1 MHDAFLSYAR
11 SDDEPFVRQLYGD
24 LTRDGFKVW
33 FDRVSMPSRALTFLQ
48 EIRDAV
54 ENADRLLAVIGPAA
68 IKSAYVLSEWQH
80 ALLFAK
86 GVVPLLRLGDFD
98 LLPEDLA
105 RLHCMDCRSSRP
117 YDQALAEVV
126 RLLKDPIPPLG
137 PLLTLV
143 PSLPPHF
150 QPRRADLER
159 LSELVLADVQRPTVI
174 TSPRQVS
181 ALQGMGGIGKSV
193 QAAAFARATTTRR
206 ACTDGIIWVT
216 LGPQPDL
223 VELMSLVGTAWGEAP
238 HHFASLE
245 TAQARLPRVLEGKV
259 CLLVLDDVWR
269 LGHATPFVN
278 ALGPRCRLLIT
289 TRDAALGR
297 ALGAQEHRLELLSS
311 ESARQ
316 LLADWLSVPAEALPP
331 AAAQVARRCGYL
343 PLALALC
350 GALARDGVP
359 WRDLLEALEEADLA
373 FLERELK
380 DYPYPD
386 VYRALMVSVD
396 YLARENP
403 VGAQHYRELAVF
415 PPTEG
420 VPQDPVLRLW
430 RHTNGVTDREARKLL
445 ATLAQKALLLL
456 AREAKLCRVSLHD
469 LQYAFLKASAQEKE
483 GGLTGLHQCLLAAYG
498 KECGEDWANG
508 PDDAYYFQHL
518 AYHLSQ
524 AGRLDALRRLLMD
537 FTWLRARLA
546 ATDIQGLIKDY
557 DFLGED
563 SEISLVQGA
572 LRLSANAL
580 AQDREQ
586 LTGQLT
592 GRLLGFDSPGIQG
605 LLAQI
610 REAQT
615 RVWIRPLTPSL
626 TPPGGPL
633 LRTIITGHTRNITA
647 VALGLDGRLAV
658 SASEDKTL
666 KVWDLDTGIEL
677 HTLTGHTRNV
687 TAVALS
693 LDGRFAISASADKTL
708 KVWDLETGEELRTLI
723 GHTDRVM
730 AVVVSLD
737 GRFAVSASAD
747 KTLKVWDLETG
758 VDIRSLAGHTRG
770 VTAVAVSPDG
780 RRTASGS
787 WDKSLMVWDLE
798 TGDELRTLTGHTN
811 WIVAVA
817 LGLDG
822 RLAVSA
828 SEDKTLKVWDLD
840 TGIELHTLTGHT
852 RNVTAV
858 ALSLDGRFAISASAD
873 KTLKVWDLETGNE
886 LCTLTGHTDR
896 VTAVAVSPDG
906 RRAVSGSWDE
916 TLKVWNLESNEYF
929 RTLTGHTNSVGAV
942 AVSPY
947 GRMAVSGSYDNTLK
961 VWDFENGAELRSLT
975 GHTGGVVALAVSPD
989 GRMAVSGSRDGTL
1002 KIWDIETGDDLRT
1015 FTGHI
1020 ASVLSVAVSP
1030 DGRRAVSTSQD
1041 KTLKV
1046 WDLENGK
1053 ELHSLT
1059 GHTDWVAAMAVNPD
1073 GRFVVSG
1080 SRDGTLKV
1088 WNLETG
1094 TELHTLTGHITSVW
1108 ALAVSPDGRMAVSG
1122 SRDGTLKVWDLETGT
1137 ELHSLS
1143 GHTDRVTAV
1152 TVSPDGW
1159 MAVSGSRFGT
1169 LKVWDLENKTELR
1182 TIGGQSALVEAVAV
1196 SPDGRRVLSWSRDK
1210 TVKVWDMD
1218 TGAEQTTFQA
1228 EAPVVAG
1235 AMAPDGVTLL
1245 AGDTSGRVHILR
1257 MEGVTPG
1264 PPYVTAWR
1272 WQGSLTLGCP
1282 GCRQW
1287 SGIPETALGTEFP
1300 CPACG
1305 QPLKLNAF
1313 TINADWRPVSL
1324 AWGQHIP
1331 GN

>member
-11 SDDEPFVRQLYGD
+11 ADDEPFVRQLYAD
-24 LTRDGFKVW
+24 LTGAGFKVW

-48 EIRDAV
+48 EIRNAV

-98 LLPEDLA
+98 LLPEDLS

-150 QPRRADLER
+150 QPRRADLEH
-159 LSELVLADVQRPTVI
+159 LSDLVLADVQRPTVI

-193 QAAAFARATTTRR
+193 LAAGFSRATATRR
-206 ACTDGIIWVT
+206 ACTDGIIWIT

-223 VELMSLVGTAWGEAP
+223 IEGMSRVGTAWGEAP

-259 CLLVLDDVWR
+259 CLLVLDDVWQ

-289 TRDAALGR
+289 TRDAGLGR
-297 ALGAQEHRLELLSS
+297 ALGAQEHRLELLSP
-311 ESARQ
+311 EPARQ
-316 LLADWLSVPAEALPP
+316 LLADWLSVPVEALPP
-331 AAAQVARRCGYL
+331 AAAQVAQRCGYL

-430 RHTNGVTDREARKLL
+430 RHTNGVTDRQARKLL

-456 AREAKLCRVSLHD
+456 AREAERCRVSLHD

-508 PDDAYYFQHL
+508 PDDAYFFQHL

-546 ATDIQGLIKDY
+546 ATNIQGLIKDY

-572 LRLSANAL
+572 LRLSAHVLDKDPSQL
-580 AQDREQ
+580 A
-586 LTGQLT
+586 GQLW
-592 GRLLGFDSPGIQG
+592 GRLLSMKSLEINAFLS
-605 LLAQI
+605 QI
-610 REAQT
+610 RVKKCEP
-615 RVWIRPLTPSL
+615 WICPLSPSL
-626 TPPGGPL
+626 TPSGGPL
-633 LRTIITGHTRNITA
+633 MANLIGHTGTITTIAMTQDGRVAITGSNDQSLKVWDLETGQILHTLTGHSGFVTAVAVTLDGRLAVSTSGDKSLKVWDLKTGQEIHNIHGVKRFNALALTANGRIAVSASGGDLIVFDLEAGHEVQTLSAHISKVTA
-647 VALGLDGRLAV
+647 VALTPDGRLAV
-658 SASEDKTL
+658 SASRDHTL
-666 KVWDLDTGIEL
+666 KVWDLQTYDKL
-677 HTLTGHTRNV
+677 HTLSGHTDCVN
-687 TAVALS
+687 AVALTP
-693 LDGRFAISASADKTL
+693 DGRIAVSASDDQTL
-708 KVWDLETGEELRTLI
+708 KVWDLETGQELKTITGHSGSVTAIALTSDGGLAVSISRDETLKVWDLNLGREI
-723 GHTDRVM
+723 NTFYDYQGWVN
-730 AVVVSLD
+730 AVALSQD
-737 GRFAVSASAD
+737 GNRAVSASGDRTIKVWNMEKGREFTTLCGHSYKVIAVGLTSDGHKAISASAD
-747 KTLKVWDLETG
+747 QTLKVWDLETG
-758 VDIRSLAGHTRG
+758 GELHTLHGHTDH
-770 VTAVAVSPDG
+770 VNAVALTPDG
-780 RRTASGS
+780 R
-787 WDKSLMVWDLE
+787 K
-798 TGDELRTLTGHTN
+798 
-811 WIVAVA
+811 
-817 LGLDG
+817 
-822 RLAVSA
+822 AVSA
-828 SEDKTLKVWDLD
+828 SADQTLKVWDLEK
-840 TGIELHTLTGHT
+840 GQELYTFHGHT
-852 RNVTAV
+852 NHVNAV
-858 ALSLDGRFAISASAD
+858 ALTPDGRKAVSASAD
-873 KTLKVWDLETGNE
+873 QTLKVWDLETGGE
-886 LCTLTGHTDR
+886 LHTLYGHNDNVYDVTLTQDGGRAVSTSVDQTLRVWDLETGREMYTLSGHKNDVYKVALTPDGHRAVSACDDQTLKIWDLRKGEILATLVGHANWLTAVVITPDGRRVVSASGDQTLRVWNIDTGVALLTLTGHTH
-896 VTAVAVSPDG
+896 VIGVLAVSPDG
-906 RRAVSGSWDE
+906 RRALSGSWDK
-916 TLKVWNLESNEYF
+916 TVKL
-929 RTLTGHTNSVGAV
+929 
-942 AVSPY
+942 
-947 GRMAVSGSYDNTLK
+947 
-961 VWDFENGAELRSLT
+961 WDLDNGAEL
-975 GHTGGVVALAVSPD
+975 A
-989 GRMAVSGSRDGTL
+989 
-1002 KIWDIETGDDLRT
+1002 
-1015 FTGHI
+1015 
-1020 ASVLSVAVSP
+1020 
-1030 DGRRAVSTSQD
+1030 
-1041 KTLKV
+1041 
-1046 WDLENGK
+1046 
-1053 ELHSLT
+1053 
-1059 GHTDWVAAMAVNPD
+1059 
-1073 GRFVVSG
+1073 
-1080 SRDGTLKV
+1080 
-1088 WNLETG
+1088 
-1094 TELHTLTGHITSVW
+1094 
-1108 ALAVSPDGRMAVSG
+1108 
-1122 SRDGTLKVWDLETGT
+1122 
-1137 ELHSLS
+1137 
-1143 GHTDRVTAV
+1143 
-1152 TVSPDGW
+1152 
-1159 MAVSGSRFGT
+1159 
-1169 LKVWDLENKTELR
+1169 
-1182 TIGGQSALVEAVAV
+1182 
-1196 SPDGRRVLSWSRDK
+1196 
-1210 TVKVWDMD
+1210 
-1218 TGAEQTTFQA
+1218 TFQA

-1235 AMAPDGVTLL
+1235 AMAPDGVILL
-1245 AGDTSGRVHILR
+1245 AGDTSGRVHFLR

-1300 CPACG
+1300 CPACS
-1305 QPLKLNAF
+1305 QPLKLNPF
-1313 TINADWRPVSL
+1313 TINADWSPVSL

-1331 GN
+1331 EG